1 MFRFHDPRRGPL
13 TIAFGRW
20 PIRSEG
26 RSTIKET
33 DRMYLWRDGCCA
45 AFALIQG
52 TDRPTGFLRI
62 LLLDHGLET
71 LGNFKMRQAPSGE
84 LMPQY
89 II

>member
-1 MFRFHDPRRGPL
+1 MFRFHDPRGGPL

-33 DRMYLWRDGCCA
+33 DRMYLWRDGWLRS
-45 AFALIQG
+45 FRINPG
-52 TDRPTGFLRI
+52 DGRPTGLLRI

-71 LGNFKMRQAPSGE
+71 LGNFKMR
-84 LMPQY
+84 
-89 II
+89 